1 MLNPGASKR
10 KERKER
16 EKEAR
21 KQDILNSAIRVF
33 SRNGFVKTS
42 MEQVA
47 DEASL
52 AVGTLY
58 RYYASKEELYVSIV
72 FEAIAAMHE
81 GLKSIADSGDAPTQ
95 KLDKVWGY
103 FYQFYEENPMYY
115 HAFLFLHDPGFAGAF
130 SKAAHDSVEHF
141 SSKSFRVLARVIQE
155 GINSGDFYPDKPH
168 EVADYLWS
176 TFVGLVNLA
185 ETRKQFGTTASNL
198 QALHRAMGKKV
209 QRTIVLTSSKHTNT
223 RLNVT

>member
-1 MLNPGASKR
+1 MPDPGANKR

-21 KQDILNSAIRVF
+21 KQDILRNAIKVF

-58 RYYASKEELYVSIV
+58 RYYSSKEELYVSIV

-81 GLKSIADSGDAPTQ
+81 GLERIAGSGDKPAQ
-95 KLDKVWGY
+95 KLEKVWTY

-130 SKAAHDSVEHF
+130 SKAAYDSVERF
-141 SSKSFRVLARVIQE
+141 SSKSFRALANVIQE
-155 GINSGDFYPDKPH
+155 GVESGDFYPDKPH

-176 TFVGLVNLA
+176 GFVGLVNLA

-198 QALHRAMGKKV
+198 QELHRATWQKV
-209 QRTIVLTSSKHTNT
+209 RRTIVLTDSRHTNT
-223 RLNVT
+223 Q

>member
-1 MLNPGASKR
+1 MLDPGASKR

-21 KQDILNSAIRVF
+21 KQAILRNAIKVF

-47 DEASL
+47 DESSL

-81 GLKSIADSGDAPTQ
+81 GLESIAGSDDTATR
-95 KLDKVWGY
+95 KLEKIWAY

-130 SKAAHDSVEHF
+130 SKAAHDSVERF

-155 GINSGDFYPDKPH
+155 GIDSGSFYPDKPH

-198 QALHRAMGKKV
+198 RELHRAMWQKV
-209 QRTIVLTSSKHTNT
+209 RRTIVLANTGQTNT
-223 RLNVT
+223 Q

>member
-1 MLNPGASKR
+1 MLNPGANKR

-21 KQDILNSAIRVF
+21 KQDILRSAIKVF

-81 GLKSIADSGDAPTQ
+81 GLESIAASGDMPAK
-95 KLDKVWGY
+95 KLEKIWSY

-130 SKAAHDSVEHF
+130 SKTAHDSVERF
-141 SSKSFRVLARVIQE
+141 SSKSFRILARVIKE
-155 GINSGDFYPDKPH
+155 GVDSGVFHSDNPH

-198 QALHRAMGKKV
+198 QELHRAMWQKV
-209 QRTIVLTSSKHTNT
+209 RRTIVLTNT
-223 RLNVT
+223 RHANAQ